1 VNTTFL
7 HNVEEKIVSI
17 ELDSTHLEAEI
28 VLPRSCQGIVVF
40 VHSSGIGRYS
50 TRNRYLAH
58 MLRQTAG
65 LGTVQIDLLT
75 PQEEAIDL
83 RSRHCSSN
91 VKLLSTRLIGAANWL
106 VNNPLTSD
114 LKIGYFG
121 EQTGGGAALLAAAEN
136 PDLVGAVV
144 SCSGQTCLTSSVLSN
159 LQTPTLL
166 IVGENDLP
174 TIATNEDTLKL
185 IKTSKK
191 ELSIIQNA
199 SRQFKEPGAFEEV
212 ARLSSL
218 WFEKYLSVNDTLLH
232 PTTVASN

>member
-1 VNTTFL
+1 MNSVLTNL
-7 HNVEEKIVSI
+7 EEKIVSI
-17 ELDSTHLEAEI
+17 EFDSIRLQAEL
-28 VLPRSCQGIVVF
+28 VLPQNSQGIVIF

-91 VKLLSTRLIGAANWL
+91 VKLLSTRLIAATNWL
-106 VNNPLTSD
+106 LKNPMTSH

-136 PDLVGAVV
+136 PRLVTAVV
-144 SCSGQTCLTSSVLSN
+144 SCSGQICLTPLVLSQV
-159 LQTPTLL
+159 QTPTLL
-166 IVGENDLP
+166 IAAENDLP
-174 TIATNEDTLKL
+174 TVATNEDTLKL
-185 IKTSKK
+185 IKAEKK
-191 ELSIIQNA
+191 QLKVIPHA
-199 SRQFKEPGAFEEV
+199 CRQFKEPGASEEI
-212 ARLSSL
+212 ARIASQ
-218 WFEKYLSVNDTLLH
+218 WFKEQLTIGAGN
-232 PTTVASN
+232 